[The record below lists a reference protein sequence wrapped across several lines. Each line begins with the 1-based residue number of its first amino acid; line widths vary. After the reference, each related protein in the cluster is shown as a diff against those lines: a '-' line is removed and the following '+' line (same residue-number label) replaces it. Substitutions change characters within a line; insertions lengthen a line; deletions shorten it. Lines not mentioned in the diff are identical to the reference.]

1 MGKQLVPKGQIA
13 CTRSGEEMTP
23 LIWAVTAF
31 TAAVLIFWLVSTP
44 QGLEVSESVTGGVRY
59 VVDGD
64 SLYIDGHKPQVRLW
78 GVDAP
83 EQSESGFKA
92 ATDYL
97 FLIAQSQKI
106 TCQIVDRDRYGRT
119 VARCFL
125 PDGREINRLMIE
137 SPHAKEYHHFTK
149 GFYSR

>member
-1 MGKQLVPKGQIA
+1 
-13 CTRSGEEMTP
+13 MTP
-23 LIWAVTAF
+23 LFWAITAL
-31 TAAVLIFWLVSTP
+31 TAAALIFWLVSTP
-44 QGLEVSESVTGGVRY
+44 KGLEVPQSVTGGVRY

-97 FLIAQSQKI
+97 FLIAQSQKV

-125 PDGREINRLMIE
+125 ADGREINRMMIE
-137 SPHAKEYHHFTK
+137 SGTAREYRHFTK
-149 GFYSR
+149 GFYSQ

>member
-1 MGKQLVPKGQIA
+1 
-13 CTRSGEEMTP
+13 MTP
-23 LIWAVTAF
+23 LFWLITAF
-31 TAAVLIFWLVSTP
+31 TAVVLILWLFATP
-44 QGLEVSESVTGGVRY
+44 KGLEAPERLTGRVRY

-83 EQSESGFKA
+83 ESGHTGFKA

-97 FLIAQSQKI
+97 FLIVQSQTV

-125 PDGREINRLMIE
+125 SDGREINRLMID
-137 SPHAKEYHHFTK
+137 SRKTREYRRFTK
-149 GFYSR
+149 GFYSK

>member
-1 MGKQLVPKGQIA
+1 
-13 CTRSGEEMTP
+13 MTP
-23 LIWAVTAF
+23 FVWTIIAL
-31 TAAVLIFWLVSTP
+31 TAAVLVLWIFSTP
-44 QGLEVSESVTGGVRY
+44 KGLQAPESFTGRVRY

-78 GVDAP
+78 GVNAP

-97 FLIAQSQKI
+97 FLIAQSQPV
-106 TCQIVDRDRYGRT
+106 TCQIVDRDRYGRS

-125 PDGREINRLMIE
+125 SDGREVNRLMIE
-137 SPHAKEYHHFTK
+137 SGTAREYRRFTK

>member
-1 MGKQLVPKGQIA
+1 
-13 CTRSGEEMTP
+13 MTP
-23 LIWAVTAF
+23 LFWIITAF
-31 TAAVLIFWLVSTP
+31 TALVLILWLFSTP
-44 QGLEVSESVTGGVRY
+44 QRLQAPERLSGRVRY

-97 FLIAQSQKI
+97 FLIAQSQTV
-106 TCQIVDRDRYGRT
+106 TCQIVDRDRYGRS

-125 PDGREINRLMIE
+125 SDGREINRLMIE
-137 SPHAKEYHHFTK
+137 SRKAREYRHFTK

>member
-1 MGKQLVPKGQIA
+1 
-13 CTRSGEEMTP
+13 MTP
-23 LIWAVTAF
+23 LFWATIAL
-31 TAAVLIFWLVSTP
+31 TAAALIIWVLWTP
-44 QGLEVSESVTGGVRY
+44 DTLEAPERFSGRVRY

-64 SLYIDGHKPQVRLW
+64 SLYINGHKPQVRLW

-97 FLIAQSQKI
+97 FLIAQSQI
-106 TCQIVDRDRYGRT
+106 VTCQIVDRDRYGRT

-125 PDGREINRLMIE
+125 SDGREINRLMIK
-137 SPHAKEYHHFTK
+137 SLHAKEYCHFTK
-149 GFYSR
+149 GIYCK